1 MFTSTPSDESTQ
13 GDSFMSEPDVLK
25 TILGDK
31 VKIELDTLSNYLI
44 ATLENHVSH
53 SKKEPDLMWMI
64 HEMDSFFHQEVFDH
78 EYDANA
84 ATMLLATN
92 SYGNPPEKLRCS

>member
-31 VKIELDTLSNYLI
+31 VK
-44 ATLENHVSH
+44 
-53 SKKEPDLMWMI
+53 
-64 HEMDSFFHQEVFDH
+64 
-78 EYDANA
+78 
-84 ATMLLATN
+84 
-92 SYGNPPEKLRCS
+92 

>member
-64 HEMDSFFHQEVFDH
+64 HEMDSFFD
-78 EYDANA
+78 
-84 ATMLLATN
+84 L
-92 SYGNPPEKLRCS
+92 PPELDTTFS